1 MSEDNFDSF
10 EDTTSSTYDNIP
22 TFLSQSQANG
32 TTTFRLDKYF
42 TRMCQ
47 IQCDD
52 GQEELNFFQNNSNNL
67 LYTFS
72 SEFINTNIYESI
84 SNNGNTYT
92 PIIQEN
98 DGENNFLGRMRGRSN
113 IEEEEQE
120 RSDNMRTTFGSDFFN
135 KYIKHKF
142 EFFIKITK
150 CGLCFESFPKPFYT
164 EATHIRSQH
173 YLDKTLEELII
184 NKDLYKDDIISLNKY
199 NNNLK
204 VINTLKED
212 IYKNKLNEN
221 NFDNFLKKKYR
232 DLIKDYSDSD
242 EFERKIKD
250 INKKKGKNKAKT
262 FANVVKYFVEI

>member
-10 EDTTSSTYDNIP
+10 DDTTSSTYDNIP
-22 TFLSQSQANG
+22 TFLSESQANG

-67 LYTFS
+67 LYSFS
-72 SEFINTNIYESI
+72 SEFSNTNIYESI

-92 PIIQEN
+92 PIVQGN
-98 DGENNFLGRMRGRSN
+98 DGENYFLGRMRGRTN

-150 CGLCFESFPKPFYT
+150 CGLCFESFPKSFYT

-173 YLDKTLEELII
+173 YLDKTLEEFII
-184 NKDLYKDDIISLNKY
+184 NKDLYKDDIISLNKF

-221 NFDNFLKKKYR
+221 NFDNFLKKKFR